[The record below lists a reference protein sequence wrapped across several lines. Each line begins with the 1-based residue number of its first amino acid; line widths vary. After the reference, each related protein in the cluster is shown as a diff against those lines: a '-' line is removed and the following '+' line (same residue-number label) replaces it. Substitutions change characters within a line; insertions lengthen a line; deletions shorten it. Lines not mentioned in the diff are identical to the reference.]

1 MYGLAHIVYFLI
13 ALLICLIGVWHFEK
27 KSQLTRTI
35 IFFTVFILGCDCLS
49 VFLAFV
55 KLANYK
61 LLFAKLTLS
70 TLFLIHIV
78 REEIVDKRFL
88 VAVKISVVLLLMFT
102 AFVMMLPIKPGEWPA
117 YPFLV
122 CQVIWIVYTLVAML
136 LQLQK
141 DDPSPLWRR
150 AYFWFMGGSFCFYCF
165 SFLLFPMR
173 STGVSSLVNSQ
184 LHNTL
189 IIYGCIFLYSLIAA
203 GLLLDKNQSSS
214 TYV

>member
-1 MYGLAHIVYFLI
+1 MYGVPHIIYFLI
-13 ALLICLIGVWHFEK
+13 ALFICVHGAWGFRN
-27 KSQLTRTI
+27 KSPLTRTI
-35 IFFTVFILGCDCLS
+35 IFFTVFILSSDCLGI
-49 VFLAFV
+49 FLAFV
-55 KLANYK
+55 KLVTYK
-61 LLFAKLTLS
+61 LLFAKLMLI

-88 VAVKISVVLLLMFT
+88 IAVNISVVLLLLFT

-117 YPFLV
+117 YPYLV
-122 CQVIWIVYTLVAML
+122 CQVTWIIYTLMAML

-141 DDPSPLWRR
+141 DDPSPKWRR

-165 SFLLFPMR
+165 SFLLFPLR
-173 STGVSSLVNSQ
+173 SSSVISLVNSQ

-189 IIYGCIFLYSLIAA
+189 IIYACIFLYSLIAA
-203 GLLLDKNQSSS
+203 GLLLDRTQSSS